1 MDHVAQ
7 ADFEL
12 AQDAHVEGLGEHF
25 AHQHHLPVQPAVFD
39 DEFADVLE
47 DQLEHAL
54 EGFAHGVLVFG
65 GPVEPG
71 AQRLEA
77 LEKFGRG
84 EAAGAAHR
92 FGQRVGVVGDAGLEA
107 SGVGGDAVQQH
118 DQQFGEERARGGG
131 LGGRC
136 LGRGRHRGGLAPLP
150 RRAGRRRC
158 YGTSCATCR

>member
-25 AHQHHLPVQPAVFD
+25 AHQHHLAVQPAVFD

-77 LEKFGRG
+77 LEKFGG
-84 EAAGAAHR
+84 E
-92 FGQRVGVVGDAGLEA
+92 
-107 SGVGGDAVQQH
+107 
-118 DQQFGEERARGGG
+118 GGG
-131 LGGRC
+131 VLRTASASAWASSAMPGSRLRAWVAMPSSSRPAVRRRAGSR
-136 LGRGRHRGGLAPLP
+136 RGRRWPLPGGAGKWLAPP
-150 RRAGRRRC
+150 AGGRRRC
-158 YGTSCATCR
+158 GTSCATCR